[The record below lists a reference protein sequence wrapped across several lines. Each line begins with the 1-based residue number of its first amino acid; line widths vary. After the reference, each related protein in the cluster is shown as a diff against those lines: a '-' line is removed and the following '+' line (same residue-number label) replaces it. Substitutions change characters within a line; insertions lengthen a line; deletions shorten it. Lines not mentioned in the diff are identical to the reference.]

1 MKGSRVIEAEREM
14 RKRGVRLDRIDGHV
28 KGDGGPVRW
37 LDALC
42 LFWSRNKRLPNAYE
56 LASEM
61 SDECDDPCSVDEA
74 QRVLEEIA

>member
-1 MKGSRVIEAEREM
+1 M
-14 RKRGVRLDRIDGHV
+14 RKRGVRLDRIGGDG
-28 KGDGGPVRW
+28 KGDGSPVRW

-42 LFWSRNKRLPNAYE
+42 LFWKQHRRLPNAYE

-61 SDECDDPCSVDEA
+61 SDEWDDPCSVDEA

>member
-1 MKGSRVIEAEREM
+1 LKEAEREM
-14 RKRGVRLDRIDGHV
+14 RERGVRLDRIDGHV
-28 KGDGGPVRW
+28 KHDGGPAMW

-42 LFWSRNKRLPNAYE
+42 LFWSRNGRLRNAYE

-61 SDECDDPCSVDEA
+61 SDKWHDPCSMAEA

>member
-1 MKGSRVIEAEREM
+1 MREAEREM
-14 RKRGVRLDRIDGHV
+14 RKLGVKLDRIDGHM
-28 KGDGGPVRW
+28 KGEGGPMW
-37 LDALC
+37 LDAVC

-61 SDECDDPCSVDEA
+61 LDEWGAPCSVEEA